1 MKTSRE
7 EYLQRLQDI
16 QNSSATQYVMLPTDE
31 PRFII
36 DSNSRKI
43 IIPDEFTFLGL
54 KKDTGAETIYFEVDR
69 YFDTHDLS
77 QNTCIVQF
85 INENDAG
92 KVEEGIYPVTILD
105 VDSVPGKIIFGWTIT
120 NEVTA
125 RAGNV
130 SFSIRFYSVDT
141 TSSGGLTQ
149 TVFTFSWNTLAATL
163 PVKDT
168 LDVTGDI
175 AATYPAL
182 LEEWQNR
189 MQTLSDYAA
198 MTLDQANSIKE
209 LIEEKSE
216 DTLGKMA
223 AAETQAE
230 ESRKLY
236 SDFINE
242 ASAQAAA
249 LAKEVVEKEV
259 PDYAALIER
268 VNTIQS
274 FVDSAKTQ
282 LESLQE
288 SADGS
293 MQKSI
298 YDTQNLN
305 TDVFLYAK
313 AKADEVQG
321 HLDTAYK
328 TLQDSYAKTN
338 EEIKNAHV
346 FNEVEYDALSDVLAA
361 IENALDSCVDTSKA
375 YAEKYAQA
383 MLADYKA
390 FTTTIVEELPELGT
404 PMTFYLVK
412 KDSGYEKYWWVEG
425 ADGEYTWDSFGS
437 SSTLVLESLPETG
450 AEDVDYIVKAPGGG
464 DGYYYYKWING
475 KWQVV
480 AGSSMTLITATTD
493 EEGNKV
499 DGVLPETGSSFTDY
513 YRELANGSYQHYR
526 WINGAFVIVGGDV
539 SQDPAFI
546 ALKTLAETDSSNLKK
561 AQTNIDANTT
571 NINALSNSLTNLQQT
586 VAGIDTEGY
595 TYEAT
600 LTKDEETGNYVYTLY
615 ETKLGNT
622 EVKSQFILPS
632 GGGGGTTSTTNLVV
646 DKITPSPVIAITTDK
661 IELKINYSSTDADGE
676 SVDGSYKL
684 KLGNT
689 QIMSGQL
696 AHGENTFDVT
706 DKCSVGTQKFT
717 LTVTDEGGSVAVK
730 TWNVQVVDVRIESSF
745 SDKYTF
751 DAGRSV
757 NFTYTPYGAV
767 SKTVHF
773 KLDGVEIGTLET
785 AASGALQS
793 YTIPAQE
800 HGTHLLECWITA
812 TISGKEVET
821 THIFK
826 DIIWYDSTSTVPV
839 ISCIYRNDYYGTV
852 QAKQYDSTGIVYTVY
867 DPSTVTPRVTL
878 SVDDNVVSTLTLSE
892 NTNTWTYKTA
902 ELGEHTLKITC
913 GETYVVIVVNI
924 AELGI
929 KVEPI
934 TANLDLDFNPNGMSN
949 SGDSRLWSYTNE
961 AGDTYGMAVSDNFDW
976 SNGGYQ
982 VDDEGNQYFCIKAGT
997 RATIDYKLFKN
1008 DPTLRGQEFKII
1020 YKTTNVRSA
1029 DARWLECLDT
1039 TQVSNVV
1046 DGGTV
1051 VSDITVGLEMNVHN
1065 AYLHSNSDSLYM
1077 PYSEDD
1083 IIELE
1088 YNINT
1093 IDRDDTNA
1101 TALVMSYEDG
1111 VGFRPMIYSNGIRF
1125 YQYNP
1130 KDIVIG
1136 SDDCDVYIYRMKIY
1150 SASLTDSNI
1159 LSNFIADARDAE
1171 TMISRYNRNQI
1182 YDENNALT
1190 PDSVANACPHLRV
1203 LKIECPH
1210 FTNDKKDYVRDTSFE
1225 CIYKNG
1231 DPILDNW
1238 KFINCYHAGQ
1248 GTTSNEYG
1256 YAGRNIDVICCFD
1269 GIHQVVSKIPLDS
1282 SYVTELT
1289 LGDGTK
1295 YSDGTGKIALTRES
1309 VPNNWWNI
1317 KVNIA
1322 SSENANNALLAKRFN
1337 DYLPYTS
1344 LGKQRDPYVKN
1355 TMEFVNCV
1363 VFLKESDPDIST
1375 HREFTDTEWH
1385 KVA

>member
-1 MKTSRE
+1 M
-7 EYLQRLQDI
+7 
-16 QNSSATQYVMLPTDE
+16 
-31 PRFII
+31 
-36 DSNSRKI
+36 
-43 IIPDEFTFLGL
+43 
-54 KKDTGAETIYFEVDR
+54 
-69 YFDTHDLS
+69 
-77 QNTCIVQF
+77 
-85 INENDAG
+85 
-92 KVEEGIYPVTILD
+92 
-105 VDSVPGKIIFGWTIT
+105 
-120 NEVTA
+120 
-125 RAGNV
+125 
-130 SFSIRFYSVDT
+130 
-141 TSSGGLTQ
+141 
-149 TVFTFSWNTLAATL
+149 
-163 PVKDT
+163 
-168 LDVTGDI
+168 
-175 AATYPAL
+175 
-182 LEEWQNR
+182 
-189 MQTLSDYAA
+189 
-198 MTLDQANSIKE
+198 
-209 LIEEKSE
+209 
-216 DTLGKMA
+216 
-223 AAETQAE
+223 
-230 ESRKLY
+230 
-236 SDFINE
+236 
-242 ASAQAAA
+242 
-249 LAKEVVEKEV
+249 
-259 PDYAALIER
+259 
-268 VNTIQS
+268 
-274 FVDSAKTQ
+274 
-282 LESLQE
+282 
-288 SADGS
+288 
-293 MQKSI
+293 
-298 YDTQNLN
+298 
-305 TDVFLYAK
+305 
-313 AKADEVQG
+313 
-321 HLDTAYK
+321 
-328 TLQDSYAKTN
+328 
-338 EEIKNAHV
+338 
-346 FNEVEYDALSDVLAA
+346 
-361 IENALDSCVDTSKA
+361 
-375 YAEKYAQA
+375 
-383 MLADYKA
+383 
-390 FTTTIVEELPELGT
+390 
-404 PMTFYLVK
+404 
-412 KDSGYEKYWWVEG
+412 
-425 ADGEYTWDSFGS
+425 
-437 SSTLVLESLPETG
+437 
-450 AEDVDYIVKAPGGG
+450 
-464 DGYYYYKWING
+464 
-475 KWQVV
+475 
-480 AGSSMTLITATTD
+480 
-493 EEGNKV
+493 
-499 DGVLPETGSSFTDY
+499 
-513 YRELANGSYQHYR
+513 
-526 WINGAFVIVGGDV
+526 
-539 SQDPAFI
+539 
-546 ALKTLAETDSSNLKK
+546 
-561 AQTNIDANTT
+561 
-571 NINALSNSLTNLQQT
+571 
-586 VAGIDTEGY
+586 
-595 TYEAT
+595 
-600 LTKDEETGNYVYTLY
+600 YTLY

-826 DIIWYDSTSTVPV
+826 DIIWYDSTYTVPV

-982 VDDEGNQYFCIKAGT
+982 VDDEGNQYFCVKAGT

-1150 SASLTDSNI
+1150 SSSLTDSNI